1 MDQKDLRRL
10 SRRDLLEMLLE
21 LSKENEQLR
30 QRNSELENQLADRML
45 TLSNVGSLAEAALQ
59 LNGVFQAAQEACD
72 QYIYNMKRLSHQSEE
87 DTQMNCVATQNL

>member
-1 MDQKDLRRL
+1 MNQKDLKRL

-45 TLSNVGSLAEAALQ
+45 TLTNSGSLAEAVLH

-72 QYIYNMKRLSHQSEE
+72 QYVYNVKRLCHQAETDE
-87 DTQMNCVATQNL
+87 TGNCADMNDQ